1 MTKRAVRVAISLLL
15 AAALLAFFLWN
26 VDFARVGEALE
37 RAHLGWL
44 AGATALA
51 LFSYWLRAVRWQL
64 ILLPVGRVSHLGAV
78 LATAIGYAAMT
89 VLPARMGDVVRPLV
103 LARHERIP
111 VAATLAS
118 ILTERIFD
126 LWTVVV
132 FFLVFVVWPPPM
144 AVLGEEAKSTLHV
157 LSLTGWAV
165 GAGLVVGSGVLLAM
179 FRFQESFIDRI
190 TAPIGRWLPR
200 WQQPIASFLGHFLD
214 GLRVLRRPR
223 DLAVTLA
230 ASAALWGVI
239 YWQVHVTLLAFDLDL
254 PFRAGYLLV
263 TLAVIGLAIPTPGG
277 VGGFHKATQLGL
289 TLFFA
294 VDINLAT
301 AIAIVYHAICFVPI
315 TIIGLLCLPAA
326 GMSLKEAEALASSK
340 KEASP

>member
-1 MTKRAVRVAISLLL
+1 MTKRALRVAVSLLL
-15 AAALLAFFLWN
+15 AVVLLAFFLWN
-26 VDFARVGEALE
+26 VDFARVGKALE
-37 RAHLGWL
+37 GAHLGWL
-44 AGATALA
+44 VAAISLA
-51 LFSYWLRAVRWQL
+51 LLSYWLRAVRWQL

-89 VLPARMGDVVRPLV
+89 LLPARMGDVVRPLV
-103 LARHERIP
+103 LARHERMP

-144 AVLGEEAKSTLHV
+144 AALGEQARSTLHV

-165 GAGLVVGSGVLLAM
+165 GAFLVVGSLVLLAM
-179 FRFQESFIDRI
+179 FRYQERFIDRV
-190 TAPIGRWLPR
+190 TAPVGRILPR
-200 WQQPIASFLGHFLD
+200 WRQPLASFLGHFLD
-214 GLRVLRRPR
+214 GLKVLRRPR
-223 DLAVTLA
+223 DLAVTLVT
-230 ASAALWGVI
+230 SAVLWGVI

-254 PFRAGYLLV
+254 PVRVAYLLV

-326 GMSLKEAEALASSK
+326 GLSLREAEAMAASGEVS
-340 KEASP
+340 SP